1 MACRARCASK
11 PGATALVRVA
21 STALRPVWAEVATDT
36 ATTLLE
42 RDRELAEL
50 DRALGDAQDGDGR
63 ILLVEAPA
71 GLGKTTLLRTTSRRA
86 AAAGF
91 ETLHARASEL
101 ERDFAYGCVR
111 QLLEPPVARASDAE
125 HDRLFDGAAALSHP
139 LFAPTGA
146 ALAAPSADG
155 AFSIQHGLYWLLNN
169 LAAATPVLLVI
180 DDLHW
185 ADTESLRFLNY
196 LAPRLEGVPAA
207 VVASTRPGEGDTA
220 EVARLA
226 AGPES
231 TVLRPDPLSAEATAV
246 LCERRLGGAVAPE
259 FAAACREATGGNPF
273 FLEALLREAREQ
285 KYATDAQ
292 GAAHVR
298 RLGPPAVAQA
308 VRLRLLGRPRAASE
322 LVRAMAIL
330 GDGAQLAEAAALAR
344 VAEDEAARTAD
355 LLVSLAILQPAERI
369 EFVHPIVREAVY
381 GEIGVRERAHA
392 HAHAADILAATGASE
407 QRIAAQLTE
416 AEPDG
421 DPVRVALL
429 RRVAADALARG
440 APAAARSYLRRA
452 LAEAPP
458 PDAMTDVLVAL
469 GSAEVR
475 LGAPEAVDHLTT
487 AVASTDDPALI
498 ATGARQ
504 LANALTITGNPD
516 RAVEELEAAIDVV
529 APQDRELLLILEAE
543 RASHARLAVRE
554 SRALARTRLAE
565 HGPVDRATPGER
577 MVLATCAYDTARARE
592 TADQAAEDLTAAL
605 SGGLLLG
612 DLQLDLVG
620 PFYDIVLGLLATD
633 DLDVVESCIESFLAD
648 ARGRASIPGI
658 AYATSR
664 RGWVAFRRGAMA
676 PAETDAAAAVDL
688 LTSHGIALGIPLAH
702 ALLLRVW
709 TEAGELDAAERALR
723 DRGLDDDFP
732 SGPTTN
738 FLLEARALVRL
749 GQGRNREALHDLLE
763 FGRRDER
770 WGAANPLA
778 SRWRSHA
785 ALAQAALD
793 DSAEARRLAGED
805 LDRARRWGAPSG
817 IGVALRALALVDD
830 GSAAIERLRE
840 AERVLERSLA
850 RLEHARALTDLGAAL
865 RRANSRAEAR
875 PVLERAVELAE
886 RCGARAMSDR
896 ARTELRAAGGQWTD
910 PAATGADQLTV
921 SERRVAELAA
931 EGRSNPEIAQTLFVT
946 RKTVE
951 THLGR
956 AYRKLGISG
965 RGELER
971 ALSGD

>member
-169 LAAATPVLLVI
+169 LASATPALLVI

-231 TVLRPDPLSAEATAV
+231 TVLRPDPLSTEATAV

-285 KYATDAQ
+285 KYPTDAH

-298 RLGPPAVAQA
+298 RIGPPAVAQA

-330 GDGAQLAEAAALAR
+330 GDGAQLAEATALAR

-554 SRALARTRLAE
+554 SRALARTR
-565 HGPVDRATPGER
+565 
-577 MVLATCAYDTARARE
+577 E
-592 TADQAAEDLTAAL
+592 TADQAAEDLNAAL

-886 RCGARAMSDR
+886 RCGARALSDR